1 MLAEW
6 RDPGEV
12 SGSRQRTID
21 QFHTRGAGRHPQGR
35 NAVEQ
40 PRGARLDA
48 PVGGAAP
55 LWKVNYRFWYL
66 TFHSRSSRGDPP
78 LRTRF
83 ARLPRVAPDP
93 TLCATRVRSELAS
106 GATTGPR
113 GARSAPPNPDCNLAR
128 SAPPNPDK

>member
-55 LWKVNYRFWYL
+55 LWNVNYRLWYL
-66 TFHSRSSRGDPP
+66 TFHSRSCRGDPP
-78 LRTRF
+78 HEVALR
-83 ARLPRVAPDP
+83 ANG
-93 TLCATRVRSELAS
+93 CGLA
-106 GATTGPR
+106 AIPHLIR
-113 GARSAPPNPDCNLAR
+113 PYL
-128 SAPPNPDK
+128 

>member
-6 RDPGEV
+6 RDRGEV

-78 LRTRF
+78 HE
-83 ARLPRVAPDP
+83 AR
-93 TLCATRVRSELAS
+93 CARVRKSSSHVLDELWRRWPKSRRRDARVFAAKSCRIVEMS
-106 GATTGPR
+106 GKA
-113 GARSAPPNPDCNLAR
+113 L
-128 SAPPNPDK
+128 

>member
-55 LWKVNYRFWYL
+55 LCNVNYRLWYL

-78 LRTRF
+78 HEDALR
-83 ARLPRVAPDP
+83 A
-93 TLCATRVRSELAS
+93 
-106 GATTGPR
+106 
-113 GARSAPPNPDCNLAR
+113 
-128 SAPPNPDK
+128 